1 MNDTKDGNIFTIYLK
16 KVFSRKTS
24 KPKCEARNIHGSL
37 GGGGGGD
44 GIFTMMATI
53 NGQCTH

>member
-16 KVFSRKTS
+16 KVFSKKTS

-37 GGGGGGD
+37 GGGGGVMV
-44 GIFTMMATI
+44 FL
-53 NGQCTH
+53 Q